1 MNCPECNEKARSLPG
16 GNLGATHNTRY
27 YHCSGCEIK
36 FKAVGPVVQIIPDE
50 PEASFKSSRE
60 AARVLRQAVADDRLW
75 FGEVSDE
82 TRELARQVL
91 PVLLKR
97 IKGPAP
103 RRTGLN
109 FRRVGPMGPR
119 KVQQV
124 TR

>member
-27 YHCSGCEIK
+27 YRCLSCEIK

-50 PEASFKSSRE
+50 PDAPFKNSWE
-60 AARVLRQAVADDRLW
+60 AARFLAAVADDRLW

-91 PVLLKR
+91 PMLLKR
-97 IKGPAP
+97 IKGKAS
-103 RRTGLN
+103 RRTGLS
-109 FRRVGPMGPR
+109 FGRVGPMGPR
-119 KVQQV
+119 LAQRANV
-124 TR
+124 